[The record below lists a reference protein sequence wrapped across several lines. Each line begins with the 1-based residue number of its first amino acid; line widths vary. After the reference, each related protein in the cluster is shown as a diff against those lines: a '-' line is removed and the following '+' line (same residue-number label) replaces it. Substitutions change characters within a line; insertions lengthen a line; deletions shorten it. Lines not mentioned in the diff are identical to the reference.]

1 MSTPPVAA
9 SGRDTTRTVPW
20 GLGFRA
26 IFELALNGMIWTR
39 RSLLMGALLG
49 LPVLFAVLYRAVLVA
64 KLPPQMTGFDLYGVI
79 VALYVLSN
87 ALPLAALF
95 YAVSLI
101 ADEVEGKT
109 ITYLLTRPVP
119 RPAVLLGKFAAFL
132 ATTLGLLLP
141 ATVVTF
147 FLLVTAPG
155 TAGLAAAV
163 PHLFRDLGAMA
174 MGVLAYGAFFTLM
187 GVLLRRPVIPG
198 LLFLYVWELLAHLPG
213 YLPRLTISAY
223 LRSLVSHRPPAE
235 GLAEVFGQA
244 LPVGLSILSLTAMAI
259 VFLAAAVWIFSR
271 REYVLEQ

>member
-1 MSTPPVAA
+1 MSATPVTAP
-9 SGRDTTRTVPW
+9 GRDTTRTVPW
-20 GLGFRA
+20 SDAFRA

-49 LPVLFAVLYRAVLVA
+49 LPVLFAVLYRVVLVA
-64 KLPPQMTGFDLYGVI
+64 KLPAQMTGFDLYGVI
-79 VALYVLSN
+79 VALYVLRN

-95 YAVSLI
+95 YAVSLV
-101 ADEVEGKT
+101 ADEVEGRT

-119 RPAVLLGKFAAFL
+119 RSAVLLGKFAAYL
-132 ATTLGLLLP
+132 ATTVGLLLP

-147 FLLVTAPG
+147 FLLVTAQG
-155 TAGLAAAV
+155 AAGLHAAV

-174 MGVLAYGAFFTLM
+174 MGLAAYGALFTLM

-213 YLPRLTISAY
+213 YLPRFTISAY
-223 LRSLVSHRPPAE
+223 LRSLVTHRPPDE
-235 GLAEVFGQA
+235 GLMEVFGQA
-244 LPVGLSILSLTAMAI
+244 LPVGLSLLSLTAMAV

>member
-1 MSTPPVAA
+1 MSATAVAA
-9 SGRDTTRTVPW
+9 SARDTTRTVPW
-20 GLGFRA
+20 GDAFRA

-39 RSLLMGALLG
+39 RSLLMGVLLG
-49 LPVLFAVLYRAVLVA
+49 LPALFAVVYRVRLVA
-64 KLPPQMTGFDLYGVI
+64 DFTAQMTGFDLYGVI

-95 YAVSLI
+95 YAVSLV

-119 RPAVLLGKFAAFL
+119 RSAVLLGKFAAFL

-147 FLLVTAPG
+147 FLLVTAQG
-155 TAGLAAAV
+155 TASLSAAV

-174 MGVLAYGAFFTLM
+174 IGLLAYGALFTLM

-213 YLPRLTISAY
+213 YLPRFTISAY

-244 LPVGLSILSLTAMAI
+244 LPVGLSIFSLTALTL
-259 VFLAAAVWIFSR
+259 VFLAAAVGIFSR

>member
-1 MSTPPVAA
+1 MSATAA
-9 SGRDTTRTVPW
+9 AAPGRDTTRTVPW
-20 GLGFRA
+20 GLAFRA
-26 IFELALNGMIWTR
+26 IFDLAFGGMIWTR

-49 LPVLFAVLYRAVLVA
+49 LPVLFAVLYRAVLAA

-95 YAVSLI
+95 YAVSLV

-119 RPAVLLGKFAAFL
+119 RSAVLLGKFAAFL

-147 FLLVTAPG
+147 FLLVTAQG

-163 PHLFRDLGAMA
+163 PHLFRDLAAMA
-174 MGVLAYGAFFTLM
+174 LGVTAYGAFFTLM

-198 LLFLYVWELLAHLPG
+198 LMFLYVWELLAHLPG

-244 LPVGLSILSLTAMAI
+244 LPVGLSILSLAAMAI

>member
-1 MSTPPVAA
+1 MSAIPVAA
-9 SGRDTTRTVPW
+9 PGRDTTRTVPW

-26 IFELALNGMIWTR
+26 IFELALNGMVWTR

-64 KLPPQMTGFDLYGVI
+64 RLPAQMTGFDLYGVI

-119 RPAVLLGKFAAFL
+119 RSAVLLGKFVAFVT
-132 ATTLGLLLP
+132 TTLGLLLP

-147 FLLVTAPG
+147 FLLVTAQG

-174 MGVLAYGAFFTLM
+174 MGVFAYGAFFTLM

>member
-1 MSTPPVAA
+1 MSATPVTAP
-9 SGRDTTRTVPW
+9 GRDTTRTVPW
-20 GLGFRA
+20 GDAFRA
-26 IFELALNGMIWTR
+26 IFELAFGGMIWTR
-39 RSLLMGALLG
+39 RSLLMGVLLG

-95 YAVSLI
+95 YAVSLV

-119 RPAVLLGKFAAFL
+119 RSAVLLGKFAAFL

-147 FLLVTAPG
+147 FLLVTAQG
-155 TAGLAAAV
+155 TTGLSAAV

-174 MGVLAYGAFFTLM
+174 MGLVAYGAFFTLM

-213 YLPRLTISAY
+213 YLPRFTISAY

-244 LPVGLSILSLTAMAI
+244 LPVGLSILSLTAMALG
-259 VFLAAAVWIFSR
+259 FLAAAVWIFSR